1 METFK
6 LANLT
11 KPDLKRVV
19 QLTEYGI
26 GNYAWLEVEAI
37 ELSEAEHQQI
47 ATIRARLLNYQ
58 VHLMNEATI
67 WARGT
72 YPLLVLAE
80 QGQIQAW
87 AEVPVRATYSQFC
100 IEGVADGVLGKCT
113 SDMVEEPYLVMVEA
127 KRGLEA
133 QNPIAQVY
141 GQLLVAARQNWET
154 NHQPIQEIFGC
165 YTIADSWT
173 FLRADVGQL
182 DTDQPTLHVAA
193 SREFG
198 AKFEALAI
206 VKLLKA
212 IVARSLSISAG
223 CNR

>member
-165 YTIADSWT
+165 YTIADSCT

-182 DTDQPTLHVAA
+182 DTDQPTLHVEA